1 MESNL
6 NPVLTSFLAVAA
18 FLISLVA
25 LHFTFRKDAH
35 RIRLEVTPLE
45 FDVIALG
52 VNNDSACDADVLSV
66 GYFDP
71 TGKVTW
77 IPQVGEYRTNKW
89 VNYPIPIKARSM
101 YAVSLVAGRDV
112 PSKGRSFGYCVQL
125 ATGRI
130 YVLQGTA
137 PWGVTLKMHVA
148 SLLSRLSGGR
158 YVTPGIGRVRLPTRV

>member
-1 MESNL
+1 MNSA
-6 NPVLTSFLAVAA
+6 LTSFLAVAA

-45 FDVIALG
+45 FDVIVIG
-52 VNNDSACDADVLSV
+52 VNNDSACDADILSV
-66 GYFDP
+66 GYFDSM
-71 TGKVTW
+71 GKVTW
-77 IPQVGEYRTNKW
+77 ISQVSEYRTNKW
-89 VNYPIPIKARSM
+89 VSYPISVKARSM

-112 PSKGRSFGYCVQL
+112 PSEGKSFGYCVQL

-130 YVLQGTA
+130 YILRGTA
-137 PWGVTLKMHVA
+137 PLRVALKLHFA

-158 YVTPGIGRVRLPTRV
+158 YVTPGVNRIRLPTRV

>member
-1 MESNL
+1 MNTS
-6 NPVLTSFLAVAA
+6 LTSFLSIAA

-35 RIRLEVTPLE
+35 RIRLEITQLE
-45 FDVIALG
+45 FDVVALG
-52 VNNDSACDADVLSV
+52 INNDSACDADVLSV
-66 GYFDP
+66 GYFD
-71 TGKVTW
+71 TMGKVTW

-89 VNYPIPIKARSM
+89 VNYPISVKARSM
-101 YAVSLVAGRDV
+101 FAVSLVAGRDV
-112 PSKGRSFGYCVQL
+112 PSKGKAFGYCVQL

-137 PWGVTLKMHVA
+137 PLKVALKMHFA

-158 YVTPGIGRVRLPTRV
+158 YVTLSVNRVRLPSRI